1 MRFYRPLSPV
11 RAMTFDL
18 DDTLYDNRPVMD
30 KTEEEVIAFIRQY
43 DPRFSELPADY
54 INVFRDRIR
63 RQQPEIFHDVSR
75 WRLLSWRT
83 FFLHYGYT
91 AARAQAGADAV
102 MAHFAQWR
110 SRIDVPQSTHDT
122 LTALAAKIPLVA
134 ITNGNME
141 PEKCGLADYFTFILK
156 AGPDGRAKPFCDMYR
171 TAAQRLALPA
181 ENILH
186 VGDNLNT
193 DVEGA
198 LCSGMQACWLNLDG
212 RDVYHDPETRLLPHI
227 EITQLDSLTGLL

>member
-75 WRLLSWRT
+75 WRLLSGVL
-83 FFLHYGYT
+83 FSCIT
-91 AARAQAGADAV
+91 A
-102 MAHFAQWR
+102 
-110 SRIDVPQSTHDT
+110 
-122 LTALAAKIPLVA
+122 IPPPVLR
-134 ITNGNME
+134 
-141 PEKCGLADYFTFILK
+141 P
-156 AGPDGRAKPFCDMYR
+156 GRMR
-171 TAAQRLALPA
+171 
-181 ENILH
+181 
-186 VGDNLNT
+186 
-193 DVEGA
+193 
-198 LCSGMQACWLNLDG
+198 
-212 RDVYHDPETRLLPHI
+212 
-227 EITQLDSLTGLL
+227 

>member
-1 MRFYRPLSPV
+1 MRFYRPLLPV

-30 KTEEEVIAFIRQY
+30 KTEEAVIAFIRQY
-43 DPRFSELPADY
+43 DQRFSELPADY
-54 INVFRDRIR
+54 ITAFRNRVR
-63 RQQPEIFHDVSR
+63 RQHPEIYHDVSR
-75 WRLLSWRT
+75 WRILSWRS

-91 AARAQAGADAV
+91 AALAQIGANAV

-110 SRIDVPQSTHDT
+110 SRIDIPQSTHDT
-122 LTALAAKIPLVA
+122 LALLAEKIPLAA

-141 PEKCGLADYFTFILK
+141 PEKCGLADYFTFILR
-156 AGPDGRAKPFCDMYR
+156 AGADGRSKPFCDMYQ
-171 TAAQRLALPA
+171 TAAQRLMLPLG
-181 ENILH
+181 NILH

-198 LCSGMQACWLNLDG
+198 LRSGMQTCWINLDG
-212 RDVYHDPETRLLPHI
+212 RDVYHDAETRLLPHI
-227 EITQLDSLTGLL
+227 EITQLDSLVGLL